1 MYHKYGNHI
10 SKQDHQN
17 NSGQDTGKPI
27 DNHIPRSGI
36 NSGIVGCYEKLCQI
50 INIEGKIILDHII
63 GFLLQFP
70 HAIPQFL
77 TSVCDLAHCIRILDD
92 PVPEILQIR
101 QGVFCFLQGIP

>member
-27 DNHIPRSGI
+27 DDHIPRSGI

-92 PVPEILQIR
+92 SFPEILQIR

>member
-27 DNHIPRSGI
+27 DDHIARSGI
-36 NSGIVGCYEKLCQI
+36 DTRIVLRYQKLGQI
-50 INIEGKIILDHII
+50 INIEGEIFLDHII

>member
-1 MYHKYGNHI
+1 MADKH
-10 SKQDHQN
+10 SKELAKLVYEALEEKKAQDI
-17 NSGQDTGKPI
+17 K
-27 DNHIPRSGI
+27 
-36 NSGIVGCYEKLCQI
+36 I
-50 INIEGKIILDHII
+50 INIEGEIFLDHII